1 MRVAMR
7 EIREFSPAKRENDYG
22 LENALA
28 KYVRNRWPDKPIA
41 YVAHEWD
48 LSDAEASKVVYANAS
63 KNTLNKLL
71 RHKRGG
77 FKLFIEL
84 LCDATNTKLEHYIT
98 NQAEEAANE
107 ARKWA
112 AEERRLAILQARVSG
127 PRGVDGPAVEQVG
140 TDGPENEGLGA
151 RPNGFDARPV
161 DAREIIH
168 LRRRP

>member
-1 MRVAMR
+1 MR

-28 KYVRNRWPDKPIA
+28 KYVRNRWTDKTIA

-77 FKLFIEL
+77 FNLFIEL
-84 LCDATNTKLEHYIT
+84 LCDATSTKLEQYIT

-127 PRGVDGPAVEQVG
+127 PRGVDGPAVEQAG
-140 TDGPENEGLGA
+140 TCGPADESLGA
-151 RPNGFDARPV
+151 RPHGHPARRVEAKPPFLV
-161 DAREIIH
+161 
-168 LRRRP
+168 RRGP